1 MGDGSVALILDVA
14 GVAERAGLR
23 GELQERTGRSGEGD
37 DLAKSAPTQSYLVF
51 SVSPDVQMAV
61 ELDSVA
67 RLEKLPRK
75 EIERRGAMDVVQY
88 RGEIMPLLHLSV
100 LFGNGSR
107 GEGEA
112 SLPTLVHSVDGRS
125 IGLVMQRVVDI
136 VDTALEVDP
145 AGARP
150 GVLGSA
156 VLAGRVTELLDI
168 DAIVRTAG
176 VLTLRES
183 RHLSLAA

>member
-1 MGDGSVALILDVA
+1 M
-14 GVAERAGLR
+14 
-23 GELQERTGRSGEGD
+23 
-37 DLAKSAPTQSYLVF
+37 VF